1 MCVCVYVCVPLAY
14 YLLQPEDWYSVTM
27 TELREVGSFPSKIGK
42 RSLAE
47 LLMERY
53 PNFNWEVS
61 YLLKGRYAQQKRL
74 EKALSSLFPVT
85 FLPPL
90 CYDVEVFTHIQG
102 HNIIS
107 NARQDPALINPD
119 SGNYLELDVF
129 IPSLQLAFE
138 YQVHISADC
147 PYPQISLSLFTHQEA
162 HHYTSKDQP
171 VETVQERDTLKQA
184 LAKDKGITLVTIPF
198 WWDGKLS
205 R

>member
-1 MCVCVYVCVPLAY
+1 
-14 YLLQPEDWYSVTM
+14 M

-90 CYDVEVFTHIQG
+90 CYDVEVFTHI
-102 HNIIS
+102 
-107 NARQDPALINPD
+107 
-119 SGNYLELDVF
+119 
-129 IPSLQLAFE
+129 
-138 YQVHISADC
+138 
-147 PYPQISLSLFTHQEA
+147 
-162 HHYTSKDQP
+162 
-171 VETVQERDTLKQA
+171 
-184 LAKDKGITLVTIPF
+184 
-198 WWDGKLS
+198 
-205 R
+205 